1 MRRYLRLMKP
11 SKFYKLTWPLI
22 FGGALVLMLGVS
34 TLSEDASIGWP
45 IVATGAAMLAIGV
58 LAVYLRS
65 RISDS
70 ED

>member
-1 MRRYLRLMKP
+1 MKP

-34 TLSEDASIGWP
+34 TLSADESVGWP
-45 IVATGAAMLAIGV
+45 IVITGAALLAAGV
-58 LAVYLRS
+58 LAIYLRS
-65 RISDS
+65 RIPDS

>member
-1 MRRYLRLMKP
+1 MKP
-11 SKFYKLTWPLI
+11 TKLYNLTWPLI

-34 TLSEDASIGWP
+34 TVSADPSIGWP
-45 IVATGAAMLAIGV
+45 IVITGVALLALGV
-58 LAVYLRS
+58 LAIYLRS